1 MPWDEDMTTT
11 WGYVVLRLIGL
22 LSMFSIAAGGFLA
35 LDYSMARQLVTEAD
49 AEADLTI
56 PDYLG
61 GLSGRLASLARSAD
75 PSGLPRNLADMLP
88 RAPDGW
94 AVRPATEDDAE
105 VFLPR
110 ESGSGEAMA
119 RDLIMDMVNPK
130 VEDAAEVAILTYE
143 RGERRVIIK
152 AVRYPDV
159 IFTGAMATDQRFAL
173 QTKGAAYRGLSTM
186 TVRGLDITEDMLPD
200 DMRGRLFF
208 ADVGGQ
214 IHLRVLASRR
224 LADADLVDFFET
236 LHVKAMNAAVVHKR
250 DGLGDV
256 PVIVLASALDRD
268 ARDAYDA
275 DRADRAAA
283 RLSASREAYDAA
295 QATVAA
301 KAEEVAV
308 SAEPAPEA
316 APVIVCEAGAGGVK
330 RCKVGQ

>member
-1 MPWDEDMTTT
+1 
-11 WGYVVLRLIGL
+11 VVLRLIGL
-22 LSMFSIAAGGFLA
+22 LSMVAIGAGGFLA

-75 PSGLPRNLADMLP
+75 PSGLPRDLADMLP

-94 AVRPATEDDAE
+94 TVRPTTEDDAQA
-105 VFLPR
+105 FLPR
-110 ESGSGEAMA
+110 EAGTGEGAA
-119 RDLIMDMVNPK
+119 RDLITDMVNTK
-130 VEDAAEVAILTYE
+130 VDDAAEVAILTYE

-159 IFTGAMATDQRFAL
+159 IFTGAMATDQRLAL
-173 QTKGAAYRGLSTM
+173 QTRGATYRGLSTM

-214 IHLRVLASRR
+214 IHLRVVASRR
-224 LADADLVDFFET
+224 LTDADLVSFFET
-236 LHVKAMNAAVVHKR
+236 LHVKAMNAAVVQKR

-256 PVIVLASALDRD
+256 PVIVLASALGRD
-268 ARDAYDA
+268 ARNAYDT
-275 DRADRAAA
+275 DRAARAAA
-283 RLSASREAYDAA
+283 RLAASRAAYDAS
-295 QATVAA
+295 QVTVAA
-301 KAEEVAV
+301 EAEAA
-308 SAEPAPEA
+308 SDSPEA
-316 APVIVCEAGAGGVK
+316 APEVAPAIVCETGAGGVK
-330 RCKVGQ
+330 RCKVGE